1 MTIKEQAIQNL
12 KDIKAILNELG
23 IIFWLDFGT
32 LLGAYRDKDFCEGDE
47 DDVDLGLWY
56 KNKSKTEEVIKRAE
70 EKGFIVLHNW
80 KNEIT
85 LGRGDSRVDLFFY
98 HRNGEEAYTNL
109 YTIKDEVANYVVV
122 PANLIENYQTINFYK
137 EEFLIPSPVEE
148 YLKVKYGDWKTPISR
163 EVYRP
168 SNSNLHKAVRH
179 KYEIKPLSD
188 ITILI
193 TTFKRPEALKRLLKS
208 IKKYYPKIKILV
220 NDDSEYDK
228 GVSWSRNYLVSQV
241 KTPYYLLLDDDFVF
255 TEDTKIEL
263 LLDKLK
269 TGYDIVAGAVR
280 NTKGEVTHYEARLW
294 IEDGVLKR
302 EMTNQEPFDIVLNFF
317 VAKKEVYGW
326 DEEMKTGEHS
336 AFFWDNRGKWRIGYD
351 PNCIVDNI
359 PILTEEYKEY
369 RSRALTYINNWM
381 QKRGIISSY
390 MELKAT
396 GYTIPKI
403 IHQFW
408 VGDKEVPMEWINTW
422 KEKNPNFRHMLWTE
436 KEIDKLN
443 LVNRDKYDT
452 FYKDKCF
459 NGCSDVARYEILKK
473 YGGVYIDA
481 DCVCLESFE
490 DAPFMKEDFF
500 VAYEGDEHYF
510 SGETSLRKEQID
522 KYENVVRR
530 LATSPIGTRPDHPI
544 LDKCIDEIGKAKE
557 IYPPWRKVAN
567 VMLTRVVKDFD
578 VKILPPYMFFP
589 THHDGFKNKI
599 DGKVYSDHYFGTT
612 KKLYKDKECKIEKDE
627 VGPTK
632 EIKMSLNDI
641 TFVLTTINRNKSLEN
656 LLFSIAKYCPSQ
668 KVIIADQNKE
678 LDKDYYI
685 DLWTKLSKKGML
697 KPLAFSVGYDVGLSS
712 ARNKLLKKVETKYA
726 LILDDDFVFTED
738 TDISKMKE
746 VMEKNYRIGVVGG
759 AVINGNEE
767 LNFNFN
773 FERNKDTLYQ
783 KEIKNEWNIYKGISY
798 VLCDCV
804 LNFALIRKEIMKDIK
819 WDEKIKI
826 QGEHTDFF
834 LRLRDTN
841 WKVAY
846 CPEVKIEHR
855 QSITGEYKKLRERN
869 EFFVEMMKKHRL
881 KKYQYLNGRVFELV
895 NNEIITYK
903 I

>member
-56 KNKSKTEEVIKRAE
+56 KNKSKLNDIIKRAE
-70 EKGFIVLHNW
+70 DKGFSVLHNW
-80 KNEIT
+80 KNEVT

-122 PANLIENYQTINFYK
+122 PANLIENYQTINFFK
-137 EEFLIPSPVEE
+137 EEFLVPSPVEE

-168 SNSNLHKAVRH
+168 SNSNQHKAVRH
-179 KYEIKPLSD
+179 KYEIKPFSEL
-188 ITILI
+188 TILI

-208 IKKYYPKIKILV
+208 IKKYYPEVKVIV
-220 NDDSEYDK
+220 NDDSEYDR
-228 GVSWSRNYLVSQV
+228 GVSWSRNHLVSQV

-255 TEDTKIEL
+255 SEDTKIEIL
-263 LLDKLK
+263 LEKLK

-280 NTKGEVTHYEARLW
+280 DSKGQIIHYEARLKL
-294 IEDGVLKR
+294 EDGVLKR
-302 EMTNQEPFDIVLNFF
+302 EMAEEEPFDIVLNFF
-317 VAKKEVYGW
+317 VAKKEVSGW

-336 AFFWDNRGKWRIGYD
+336 AFFWDNKGKWRIGYD
-351 PNCIVDNI
+351 PNCIVDNL
-359 PILTEEYKEY
+359 PIMTEEYGEY
-369 RSRALTYINNWM
+369 RSRALTYIHQWM
-381 QKRGIISSY
+381 KKRGIEKSY
-390 MELKAT
+390 IEPKAT
-396 GYTIPKI
+396 AFPIPKI

-408 VGDKEVPMEWINTW
+408 VGDKQAPMEWIHTW
-422 KEKNPNFRHMLWTE
+422 KKKNPNFRHILWTE

-452 FYKDKCF
+452 FYEEKCF

-473 YGGVYIDA
+473 YGGIYIDA

-490 DAPFMKEDFF
+490 DAPFMKEEFF

-510 SGETSLRKEQID
+510 SGELAIRKENMD

-530 LATSPIGTRPDHPI
+530 LATSPIGTRPNHPI
-544 LDKCIDEIGKAKE
+544 LDRCIKEIGEAEE
-557 IYPPWRKVAN
+557 IFPPWRKVAN
-567 VMLTRVVKDFD
+567 VMLTRVVGDFD

-612 KKLYKDKECKIEKDE
+612 KKLYKEKECAI
-627 VGPTK
+627 K
-632 EIKMSLNDI
+632 EEPKTIDRVKLDDV
-641 TFVLTTINRNKSLEN
+641 TFVLTTINRKANLEK
-656 LLFSIAKYCPSQ
+656 LLLSIAKYYPNQ
-668 KVIIADQNKE
+668 NVIIADQNE
-678 LDKDYYI
+678 YFDRDYYI
-685 DLWTKLSKKGML
+685 ALWAKLAEKGMK
-697 KPLAFSVGYDVGLSS
+697 KPLAYSIGYDAGLSS
-712 ARNKLLKKVETKYA
+712 ARNKLIKKAETKYI
-726 LILDDDFVFTED
+726 LILDDDFIFTEE
-738 TDISKMKE
+738 TDILKMKNI
-746 VMEKNYRIGVVGG
+746 MESNHNIGIVGG
-759 AVINGNEE
+759 AVINGKEE

-773 FERNKDTLYQ
+773 FERSKDTLYQ
-783 KEIKNEWNIYKGISY
+783 REASSEWKTYKGATY
-798 VLCDCV
+798 KMCDCV
-804 LNFALIRKEIMKDIK
+804 LNFALIKTEIAKDIK

-834 LRLRDTN
+834 LRLRDTG

-846 CPEVKIEHR
+846 CPDVKIEHK
-855 QSITGEYKKLRERN
+855 QTLTGKYRELRERN
-869 EFFVEMMKKHRL
+869 DFFVLMMKKHNL
-881 KKYQYLNGRVFELV
+881 KKYEYLSGRIFELV
-895 NNEIITYK
+895 DNKIITYK
-903 I
+903 T